1 MWGGRYGSSQSK
13 VRGYSMMIWVFIA
26 VAIVNALFPH
36 LAFGYALAIG
46 VPLGAAG
53 GAGLGYLMGYLL
65 TPKAVR
71 DEERPQS

>member
-1 MWGGRYGSSQSK
+1 MWGGRDGSSKSR

-36 LAFGYALAIG
+36 LALGYALAIG
-46 VPLGAAG
+46 VPVGAAG
-53 GAGLGYLMGYLL
+53 GAGLGYLIGYLL

-71 DEERPQS
+71 DEERPPS